1 MFLVFHAVGHVAG
14 VHAALH
20 VTGVDAVEHAQDVHD
35 VQHSARRV
43 RGELI
48 CLLLNV
54 CVPDLIGIQE
64 LLFGLILTATT
75 SLAIVLM
82 ELYAPLATCRAF
94 SHFS

>member
-1 MFLVFHAVGHVAG
+1 MFLVFHDVGHVAG

-20 VTGVDAVEHAQDVHD
+20 VIDAVEHAQAVHD
-35 VQHSARRV
+35 VQHGARKV

-64 LLFGLILTATT
+64 PLFGLILTATT

>member
-20 VTGVDAVEHAQDVHD
+20 VIDAVEHAQAVHD
-35 VQHSARRV
+35 VQQGERRV
-43 RGELI
+43 RDGLI

>member
-1 MFLVFHAVGHVAG
+1 MFLVFHAAGHVAG

-20 VTGVDAVEHAQDVHD
+20 VIDAVEHAQAVHD
-35 VQHSARRV
+35 VQHGASARRV